1 MKAVVLLLFA
11 GLGVN
16 NLSGAESHLV
26 KLDSTDSKK
35 SAVSAVSSKSTKN
48 ADSKATAESTL
59 NAVNAINAINANST
73 DKCLLNAL
81 KQATPEHTVGDLRQS
96 CAVKAPTLV
105 KLRVGL
111 EKQASKNPFAIL
123 PHKPNFVLP
132 ASVTSINQTPYIGT
146 PVGAKLDD
154 VEIKFQVSLKY
165 LAMQDLIF
173 EDLDLQFAFTTT
185 SW

>member
-16 NLSGAESHLV
+16 NLSGAESQLV
-26 KLDSTDSKK
+26 KLDSADSKE
-35 SAVSAVSSKSTKN
+35 SAVSAVISKSTKN
-48 ADSKATAESTL
+48 ADIKATAESTA
-59 NAVNAINAINANST
+59 NAVNAINANST
-73 DKCLLNAL
+73 DKCLLNAI

-173 EDLDLQFAFTTT
+173 EDDDLAKILEMSKHQK
-185 SW
+185 